1 MALSGGIVSCN
12 SPTPRMVD
20 CVAGYHN
27 AAGPGSRCVPDTPAG
42 TSTAPG
48 EHVTPRTG
56 IPYRFLLLTHCGITE
71 ARLGN
76 VYLEADHPLVGAGN
90 PPDGW
95 SNPYQRGTMTLLSP
109 HRAVFHDDAGH
120 SVRFHARVHASAF
133 ERICD

>member
-1 MALSGGIVSCN
+1 
-12 SPTPRMVD
+12 MVD

-27 AAGPGSRCVPDTPAG
+27 AAGPGSRCVPDTPG
-42 TSTAPG
+42 TAPASPRSDIFPAAAPAAPG
-48 EHVTPRTG
+48 EHATPRVG
-56 IPYRFLLLTHCGITE
+56 VPYRFLLLTHCGISE

-76 VYLEADHPLVGAGN
+76 VYLKADHPLVGTGN

-109 HRAVFHDDAGH
+109 HHAVFHDDAGH
-120 SVRFHARVHASAF
+120 SVRFHARVHAATF